1 MSSKT
6 GPWSLCVPAAGR
18 GLSPSSVTDP
28 ILRCENL
35 FKSFQGNPVLRGLTL
50 DVPDGAV
57 FGLLGP
63 NGAGK
68 TTLIRCLLGLITSD
82 SGSVTFMG
90 AAVRHEHIRASFGFL
105 PEDFQPPGQLTA
117 PEFLGLLRRF
127 SPAPLSVDRVLEM
140 VGLQEHRAKPLRWFS
155 RGMVQRLGLAVA
167 LLKNPRILILDEPTL
182 GLDPLGQVDMLELLR
197 QLSRQGTTV
206 FFSSHILSHVE
217 QAADRI
223 ALIERGKLLYAGTA
237 PGLRQ
242 AYGGDS
248 LEDAFLHAVNR
259 KRCS

>member
-1 MSSKT
+1 MKE
-6 GPWSLCVPAAGR
+6 
-18 GLSPSSVTDP
+18 P
-28 ILRCENL
+28 ILRCEHL
-35 FKSFQGNPVLRGLTL
+35 VKAFRGRPVLQGLTL
-50 DVPDGAV
+50 DIPDAAV

-68 TTLIRCLLGLITSD
+68 TTLIRCLLGLIASD
-82 SGSVTFMG
+82 SGSVTFKG
-90 AAVRHEHIRASFGFL
+90 SAVTHEHIRACFGFL

-117 PEFLGLLRRF
+117 LELLGLLRRF
-127 SPAPLSVDRVLEM
+127 SAASLPADQVLEM

-167 LLKNPRILILDEPTL
+167 LLKDPCMLILDEPTL
-182 GLDPLGQVDMLELLR
+182 GLDPVGQVDMLELLR
-197 QLSRQGTTV
+197 QLNRQGKTV

-237 PGLRQ
+237 QGLRQ
-242 AYGGDS
+242 TYGGDS
-248 LEDAFLHAVNR
+248 LEDAFLCAVNR
-259 KRCS
+259 KRCL